1 MHVETVL
8 LRDETRPHWADAAA
22 CRPIRATIWLPEHR
36 AAQPTPVVLL
46 SHGTGGEAS
55 DLTWLAQVLCPE
67 GFVVASVDHHGNTSS
82 EPRYLPE
89 GFAFTWNRPRDLS
102 LLLDYL
108 VDHHDVDEARV
119 GAAGFSL
126 GGYTVAALLGA
137 RLAPEV
143 LSAMA
148 QGHVALPPLPEF
160 PDLRETLLEDYTAE
174 QLAGLFAEA
183 ASNNRDERIR
193 AGFLM
198 APALGQLVD
207 VASLPGV
214 TAPVAIRWGDA
225 DDNAFPRENALR
237 YLAGIPTATGCS
249 VGAEIGHY
257 VFLHGADDPSG
268 VRERTAADAAVFFA
282 PLLAPLE

>member
-8 LRDETRPHWADAAA
+8 LNDPTRPHWADASAS
-22 CRPIRATIWLPEHR
+22 RPVRATVWSPENRPEHG
-36 AAQPTPVVLL
+36 APAVLL

-55 DLTWLAQVLCPE
+55 DLAWLARALCAE
-67 GFVVASVDHHGNTSS
+67 GYVVASVDHHGNTSS

-89 GFAFTWNRPRDLS
+89 GFAFTWSRPRDLS

-108 VDHHDVDEARV
+108 LDHHDVDGARV

-137 RLAPEV
+137 RLSPEV
-143 LSAMA
+143 LIAMA
-148 QGHVALPPLPEF
+148 HGHVPMPPLPEF
-160 PDLRETLLEDYTAE
+160 PDLRESLLENYTVE
-174 QLAGLFAEA
+174 QLSELFAEA
-183 ASNNRDERIR
+183 AGTNRDERVR

-198 APALGQLVD
+198 APAIGQLVD
-207 VASLPGV
+207 AASLLDV

-225 DDNAFPRENALR
+225 DDNALPDENALR

-257 VFLHGADDPSG
+257 VFLHDADDTTG
-268 VRERTAADAAVFFA
+268 VRERTAADAVAFFA
-282 PLLAPLE
+282 PLL